1 MKIVSSQ
8 VEITAQRTAM
18 TASSTTM
25 KVNAR
30 IGEQPKVNAE
40 KTAALQIQA
49 PEDSLVLSDQ
59 LRQLIEQAE
68 QEQADFRKM
77 MNSKMPKTSGLFDLR
92 QTPQTQEELGLTMLL
107 KMLNKVTGKHYQ
119 AQRMEPIESAPAAEL
134 PMSPWAGMMPTGRL
148 GGGNGLSVSVTAESH
163 YYESES
169 VSFAAQGQVQTAD
182 GQTIAFDVQLSMS
195 REYASSEKITM
206 EQNFADP
213 LVVNYAGSAA
223 SLTTDRFSFDLTGDG
238 KSEQIAFAGEGSG
251 FLALDKN
258 GDGTINDGKELFG
271 AQSGDGFADLAAYDD
286 DGNGW
291 IDEGDDGYN
300 NLKVWARDG
309 SGKDT
314 LYSLK
319 ELDIGAIH
327 LGKASTEFTV
337 GNSRNAQG
345 VVRSTGVFLKDSG
358 GAGTIQHIDLSM

>member
-1 MKIVSSQ
+1 MKIVNSQ
-8 VEITAQRTAM
+8 VEMSAQRTAV
-18 TASSTTM
+18 TASSTTL
-25 KVNAR
+25 KLNSRAAD
-30 IGEQPKVNAE
+30 QPTADKD
-40 KTAALQIQA
+40 KTAKLIIQA
-49 PEDSLVLSDQ
+49 PQDALELSDQ
-59 LRQLIEQAE
+59 MRQMIEQAE
-68 QEQADFRKM
+68 QDLASVRQM
-77 MNSKMPKTSGLFDLR
+77 MESKMPKASGIFSLK
-92 QTPQTQEELGLTMLL
+92 QTPKTQEELGLSLLL
-107 KMLNKVTGKHYQ
+107 KLLNKATGKHYR
-119 AQRMEPIESAPAAEL
+119 AQRVEMPEAAPAASAPAL
-134 PMSPWAGMMPTGRL
+134 PMGNMASGRL
-148 GGGNGLSVSVTAESH
+148 TGGSSMSFTAESH

-169 VSFAAQGQVQTAD
+169 VSFSAQGQVQTAD

-206 EQNFADP
+206 EQQFCDP
-213 LVVNYAGSAA
+213 LVVNYGGSAA

-238 KSEQIAFAGEGSG
+238 QAEEIAFAGAGSG

-271 AQSGDGFADLAAYDD
+271 PQSGDGFADLRAYDD

-291 IDEGDDGYN
+291 IDEGDDIYGS
-300 NLKVWARDG
+300 LKVWSRDG

-327 LGKASTEFTV
+327 LGEVSTEFTV

-358 GAGTIQHIDLSM
+358 GAGTVQHIDLTT